1 MLRKMVDL
9 LGVDAGVFGV
19 QEECVDDSAGRGD
32 VVGGVF
38 ELLWDGLDDGAGVVD
53 VVGGE

>member
-1 MLRKMVDL
+1 MIDL
-9 LGVDAGVFGV
+9 VLEDFRVFGV
-19 QEECVDDSAGRGD
+19 EQQGVDDGAGRGD

-38 ELLWDGLDDGAGVVD
+38 ELIGDGLDDGAGVVD